1 MQSPTKKT
9 PTTFV
14 ETHLHLGGDLGLGVR
29 DLDTQL
35 LGARNDVDALPR
47 GNVVGNPKVFCQHP
61 SFLRICIYSRPERPS
76 SEKSRDI
83 LSGVGLVVHEQE
95 LNIVG
100 VADEE
105 RLVAGGHHVTGLLVG
120 TETNL

>member
-9 PTTFV
+9 PTTVV

-29 DLDTQL
+29 DLDAQL
-35 LGARNDVDALPR
+35 LGARNDVDTLPR
-47 GNVVGNPKVFCQHP
+47 GNVVG
-61 SFLRICIYSRPERPS
+61 
-76 SEKSRDI
+76 D

-95 LNIVG
+95 LDIVG

-105 RLVAGGHHVTGLLVG
+105 CLVAGGHHVAGLPVG
-120 TETNL
+120 TETNRGHLGVAAESTADTVVNTLGLAP